1 MKFGKVPLAQALD
14 AVLGHTL
21 RAGERVLKKGRVL
34 SEDDLRA
41 LASAGL
47 AEVTCARLDAGDVL
61 EGEAAAAIARALA
74 SEHIA
79 AAEPATGR
87 CNLFART
94 RGLVEIDRAGVDE
107 LNAVDEAV
115 TLATLAPSA
124 VVEPDQLVATVK
136 IIPFAVSA
144 RVFERC
150 LGLAKRPLLR
160 LLPFAAARAGLV
172 LTRLF
177 GTVESVLDRAA
188 QNQRIRLERFGS
200 TLAEERRC
208 AHDETEVAQHIA
220 DLLAAG
226 CSPILVL
233 GASAIADRADVVP
246 AAILRAGGVIDHFG
260 MPVDPGNLLLLGH
273 RGAVP
278 IVGVP
283 GCARSLAESGFD
295 WVLARLLCGH
305 MPGPRELMAMGVG
318 GLLTEPPSRPQPR
331 VGSAA
336 AAHAPKV
343 AAVVLAAGRSQRM
356 ADRNKL
362 LAPLGGKPIV
372 AHVVESALASR
383 ARPVVVVTGHQTP
396 EVRAALEGHDVRFV
410 HNPDFATGM
419 ASSLRAGISA
429 LGREVDG
436 ALICLGDMPL
446 VGAHHLNAVV
456 DAFDPAGD
464 ETICVPT
471 WQRKRGNPVLWSRR
485 HFDELGA
492 LSGDVGARGLLD
504 RHAEHIRYVPMPD
517 DGVTLDADTEEALR
531 ALESRLT
538 KTAR

>member
-1 MKFGKVPLAQALD
+1 MKFGKVPLAQALG

-21 RAGERVLKKGRVL
+21 HAGEHVLKKGRVL
-34 SEDDLRA
+34 SENDLRVLGA
-41 LASAGL
+41 AGF

-61 EGEAAAAIARALA
+61 EGEAAAAIAKALA

-87 CNLFART
+87 CNLFARR
-94 RGLVEIDRAGVDE
+94 RGVVEIDRATVDE
-107 LNAVDEAV
+107 LNSVDEAV
-115 TLATLAPSA
+115 TLATLAPGA

-144 RVFERC
+144 RVFEHC
-150 LGLAKRPLLR
+150 LALAKRPLLR
-160 LLPFAAARAGLV
+160 LLPLAAARAGLV
-172 LTRLF
+172 LTRLP

-188 QNQRIRLERFGS
+188 QNQRTRLERLGA
-200 TLAEERRC
+200 TLAEVRRC
-208 AHDETEVAQHIA
+208 AHDEAIVAQQIT
-220 DLLAAG
+220 DLLAHK

-246 AAILRAGGVIDHFG
+246 AAIVRAGGTVDHFG
-260 MPVDPGNLLLLGH
+260 IPVDPGNLLLLGH
-273 RGAVP
+273 HGAVP
-278 IVGVP
+278 VVGVP

-295 WVLARLLCGH
+295 WVLARLLSGR
-305 MPGPRELMAMGVG
+305 MPAPRDLMAMGVG

-336 AAHAPKV
+336 GGHAT

-356 ADRNKL
+356 TDRNKL
-362 LAPLGGKPIV
+362 LTPLAGKPIV
-372 AHVVESALASR
+372 VRVVEAALASR
-383 ARPVVVVTGHQTP
+383 ARPVVVVTGHQDANI
-396 EVRAALEGHDVRFV
+396 RAALEGHDVRFV

-419 ASSLRAGISA
+419 ASSLRTGVSA
-429 LGREVDG
+429 LGGEVDG

-446 VGAHHLNAVV
+446 VGPSHLDALI
-456 DAFDPAGD
+456 DAFDPASD

-471 WQRKRGNPVLWSRR
+471 WQRRRGNPVLWSRR
-485 HFDELGA
+485 HFDELAA

-504 RHAEHIRYVPMPD
+504 RHAEHIRYVAMPD
-517 DGVTLDADTEEALR
+517 DAITLDADTDDAVR

-538 KTAR
+538 